1 MRSPGEC
8 DRHSAGMF
16 MGVFVPR
23 YSTPR
28 KIAEWNKCSG
38 STNMSRPRL
47 VEPLRL
53 FHPTRL
59 VDGRP

>member
-1 MRSPGEC
+1 MRSPGER
-8 DRHSAGMF
+8 DQHSAGVF
-16 MGVFVPR
+16 MVFFVPR

-28 KIAEWNKCSG
+28 KIAGWNKCSG

-53 FHPTRL
+53 FHPTQL
-59 VDGRP
+59 VDVRP